1 MIIRQATEADYDG
14 IHGLVQKAFE
24 TAKVSSGTEQDF
36 VRELRQGRHI
46 PELELV
52 AEDGGALIGHVML
65 TGVTVRDGGAGT
77 ESQLLAPL
85 SVVLERRN
93 AGVGAALMREGL
105 DRARALGHASVIL
118 VGDPAYYAHFGF
130 RPAAP
135 ITYPGVPGEY
145 TLACEL
151 VPGALCGVAGS
162 VG

>member
-77 ESQLLAPL
+77 
-85 SVVLERRN
+85 
-93 AGVGAALMREGL
+93 
-105 DRARALGHASVIL
+105 
-118 VGDPAYYAHFGF
+118 
-130 RPAAP
+130 
-135 ITYPGVPGEY
+135 
-145 TLACEL
+145 
-151 VPGALCGVAGS
+151 
-162 VG
+162 

>member
-77 ESQLLAPL
+77 ESLLLAPL

-105 DRARALGHASVIL
+105 TDFRLRLRGEGEAVVVSVARQV
-118 VGDPAYYAHFGF
+118 
-130 RPAAP
+130 R
-135 ITYPGVPGEY
+135 
-145 TLACEL
+145 
-151 VPGALCGVAGS
+151 AGS
-162 VG
+162 ENKTIS